1 MNNSKY
7 RGVVVPM
14 VTPVTQDGRLDVK
27 AVERII
33 EFFADNKVAP
43 LLMGTTGEGNSV
55 SQQDGQLMVETA
67 VKAANGR
74 ILVYAGLTG
83 NCFAEQVRQA
93 EVYTALGADVIVATL
108 PTYYA
113 LTDEQMYEYYRTL
126 ADCITGPLML
136 YNILATTHMSI
147 PVDVVRRLADHPN
160 IVGLKD
166 SERDLE
172 RMAQCIEIARGRDDF
187 AYFCGWAAQ
196 SAHSL
201 ELGGNGIVPSTG
213 NYVPEMF
220 RQLFDAAVRG
230 DMQEA
235 NRLQDETNE
244 IAKIYQKDRT
254 LGQSLTALK
263 VMMQTKGL
271 CEPWMLMPL
280 TRLSSDEESKII
292 RMIAPTSP
300 NENIKKIPQTEN
312 DKSIILKKLESL
324 SKSAKF
330 GITDSNGIE
339 NRILKAVW
347 SGASEN
353 PLVQLVSSM
362 TTYGGNILLPEGYTS
377 DDIGLNR
384 LRNDINDLL
393 IKGELKM
400 YGFIFS
406 VKELTYGEHIQVK
419 NLANGHI
426 IETFPRAWNTNNRTD
441 ALEAVRRDLENAI
454 KKGRI
459 AVID

>member
-1 MNNSKY
+1 MNSSKY

-14 VTPVTQDGRLDVK
+14 VTPVTQDGRLDVE
-27 AVERII
+27 AVKRII
-33 EFFADNKVAP
+33 EFFAEAGVSP

-55 SQQDGQLMVETA
+55 SQADGQLFVEAAVQAKDRCLRSIAHSSMV
-67 VKAANGR
+67 
-74 ILVYAGLTG
+74 IYAGLTG
-83 NCFAEQVRQA
+83 NCFSEQVRQA
-93 EVYTALGADVIVATL
+93 ELYTALGADVIVATL

-113 LTDEQMYEYYRTL
+113 LTEEQMYEYYKTL

-147 PVDVVRRLADHPN
+147 PVDVIRRLADHPN

-172 RMAQCIEIARGRDDF
+172 RMAQCIEIAKNRDDF

-220 RQLFDAAVRG
+220 QLLFDAAVAG
-230 DMQEA
+230 DIATA

-280 TRLSSDEESKII
+280 CRLSVEEEKAI
-292 RMIAPTSP
+292 R
-300 NENIKKIPQTEN
+300 
-312 DKSIILKKLESL
+312 
-324 SKSAKF
+324 
-330 GITDSNGIE
+330 
-339 NRILKAVW
+339 
-347 SGASEN
+347 
-353 PLVQLVSSM
+353 
-362 TTYGGNILLPEGYTS
+362 
-377 DDIGLNR
+377 
-384 LRNDINDLL
+384 
-393 IKGELKM
+393 
-400 YGFIFS
+400 
-406 VKELTYGEHIQVK
+406 
-419 NLANGHI
+419 
-426 IETFPRAWNTNNRTD
+426 D
-441 ALEAVRRDLENAI
+441 ALD
-454 KKGRI
+454 
-459 AVID
+459 

>member
-14 VTPVTQDGRLDVK
+14 VTPVTQEGRLDVE
-27 AVERII
+27 AVKRII
-33 EFFADNKVAP
+33 NFFANNQVSP

-55 SQQDGQLMVETA
+55 SPSDGSLFVETA
-67 VKAANGR
+67 AKAAEGR
-74 ILVYAGLTG
+74 ITIYAGLTG
-83 NCFAEQVRQA
+83 NCFAEQLSQA
-93 EVYTALGADVIVATL
+93 EAYTKAGADVIVATL

-113 LTDEQMYEYYRTL
+113 LTPEQMENYYRTL

-147 PVDVVRRLADHPN
+147 PVEVIKRLADHPN

-172 RMAQCIEIARGRDDF
+172 RMAACIEIAKDRNDF

-220 RQLFDAAVRG
+220 RQLFDAALSG
-230 DMQEA
+230 DMETA

-254 LGQSLTALK
+254 LGQSLAALK

-280 TRLSSDEESKII
+280 TRLSAEEEK
-292 RMIAPTSP
+292 
-300 NENIKKIPQTEN
+300 
-312 DKSIILKKLESL
+312 
-324 SKSAKF
+324 
-330 GITDSNGIE
+330 
-339 NRILKAVW
+339 
-347 SGASEN
+347 
-353 PLVQLVSSM
+353 
-362 TTYGGNILLPEGYTS
+362 
-377 DDIGLNR
+377 
-384 LRNDINDLL
+384 
-393 IKGELKM
+393 
-400 YGFIFS
+400 
-406 VKELTYGEHIQVK
+406 
-419 NLANGHI
+419 
-426 IETFPRAWNTNNRTD
+426 
-441 ALEAVRRDLENAI
+441 AI
-454 KKGRI
+454 KNKCN
-459 AVID
+459 

>member
-1 MNNSKY
+1 
-7 RGVVVPM
+7 VEA
-14 VTPVTQDGRLDVK
+14 VK
-27 AVERII
+27 RII
-33 EFFADNKVAP
+33 DFFADNKVSP

-55 SQQDGQLMVETA
+55 SQADGQLFVETA
-67 VKAANGR
+67 VKAANKR
-74 ILVYAGLTG
+74 ILIYAGLTG

-113 LTDEQMYEYYRTL
+113 LTADQMYEYYKTL

-147 PVDVVRRLADHPN
+147 PVDVIKRLADHPN

-172 RMAQCIEIARGRDDF
+172 RMAQCIDIAKGRDDF

-220 RQLFDAAVRG
+220 RQLFDAAVAG
-230 DMQEA
+230 DWATA

-280 TRLSSDEESKII
+280 TRLSAEEEKAI
-292 RMIAPTSP
+292 R
-300 NENIKKIPQTEN
+300 
-312 DKSIILKKLESL
+312 
-324 SKSAKF
+324 
-330 GITDSNGIE
+330 
-339 NRILKAVW
+339 
-347 SGASEN
+347 
-353 PLVQLVSSM
+353 
-362 TTYGGNILLPEGYTS
+362 
-377 DDIGLNR
+377 
-384 LRNDINDLL
+384 
-393 IKGELKM
+393 
-400 YGFIFS
+400 
-406 VKELTYGEHIQVK
+406 
-419 NLANGHI
+419 
-426 IETFPRAWNTNNRTD
+426 D
-441 ALEAVRRDLENAI
+441 ALD
-454 KKGRI
+454 
-459 AVID
+459 

>member
-14 VTPVTQDGRLDVK
+14 VTPVTQDGRLDVE
-27 AVERII
+27 AVKRII
-33 EFFADNKVAP
+33 RFFAENEVSP
-43 LLMGTTGEGNSV
+43 LLMGTTGEGNSI
-55 SQQDGQLMVETA
+55 SQADGQLLVETA
-67 VKAANGR
+67 VRSLTPDPSPTGEVL
-74 ILVYAGLTG
+74 IYAGLTG
-83 NCFAEQVRQA
+83 NCFSEQVRQA
-93 EVYTALGADVIVATL
+93 EAYTALGADVIVATL

-113 LTDEQMYEYYRTL
+113 LTEEQMYEYYKTL

-166 SERDLE
+166 SERDLD
-172 RMAQCIEIARGRDDF
+172 RMAACIDIAKGRDDF

-213 NYVPEMF
+213 NYVPDMF
-220 RQLFDAAVRG
+220 RQLFDAAVAG
-230 DMQEA
+230 DMATA

-280 TRLSSDEESKII
+280 TRLPLEEEQ
-292 RMIAPTSP
+292 T
-300 NENIKKIPQTEN
+300 IKEKV
-312 DKSIILKKLESL
+312 KSEK
-324 SKSAKF
+324 
-330 GITDSNGIE
+330 
-339 NRILKAVW
+339 
-347 SGASEN
+347 
-353 PLVQLVSSM
+353 
-362 TTYGGNILLPEGYTS
+362 
-377 DDIGLNR
+377 
-384 LRNDINDLL
+384 
-393 IKGELKM
+393 
-400 YGFIFS
+400 
-406 VKELTYGEHIQVK
+406 
-419 NLANGHI
+419 
-426 IETFPRAWNTNNRTD
+426 
-441 ALEAVRRDLENAI
+441 
-454 KKGRI
+454 
-459 AVID
+459 

>member
-14 VTPVTQDGRLDVK
+14 VTPVTQDGQLDTEAVK
-27 AVERII
+27 RII
-33 EFFADNKVAP
+33 NFFANNGVSP

-55 SQQDGQLMVETA
+55 SQADGQLLVDTA
-67 VKAANGR
+67 VKARDNFLTSHPSPLTSQL
-74 ILVYAGLTG
+74 IYAGLTG
-83 NCFAEQVRQA
+83 NCFSEQVRQA
-93 EVYTALGADVIVATL
+93 EIYTALGADVIVATL

-113 LTDEQMYEYYRTL
+113 LTPEQMYEYYQTQ

-147 PVDVVRRLADHPN
+147 PVDIIRRLADHPN

-166 SERDLE
+166 SERDME
-172 RMAQCIEIARGRDDF
+172 RMAQCIEIAKGRDDF

-220 RQLFDAAVRG
+220 SQLFDAAVAG
-230 DMQEA
+230 DMETA

-280 TRLSSDEESKII
+280 CRLSAEEEKAI
-292 RMIAPTSP
+292 R
-300 NENIKKIPQTEN
+300 
-312 DKSIILKKLESL
+312 
-324 SKSAKF
+324 
-330 GITDSNGIE
+330 
-339 NRILKAVW
+339 
-347 SGASEN
+347 
-353 PLVQLVSSM
+353 
-362 TTYGGNILLPEGYTS
+362 
-377 DDIGLNR
+377 
-384 LRNDINDLL
+384 
-393 IKGELKM
+393 
-400 YGFIFS
+400 
-406 VKELTYGEHIQVK
+406 
-419 NLANGHI
+419 
-426 IETFPRAWNTNNRTD
+426 D
-441 ALEAVRRDLENAI
+441 ALD
-454 KKGRI
+454 
-459 AVID
+459 

>member
-14 VTPVTQDGRLDVK
+14 VTPVTQDGQLDVE
-27 AVERII
+27 AVKRII
-33 EFFADNKVAP
+33 NFFADNKVSP

-55 SQQDGQLMVETA
+55 SLGDGQLFVETA
-67 VKAANGR
+67 VKARDNFLTSHPSPLTSQL
-74 ILVYAGLTG
+74 IYAGLTG

-93 EVYTALGADVIVATL
+93 EIYTALGADVIVATL

-113 LTDEQMYEYYRTL
+113 LTADQMYEYYKTL

-147 PVDVVRRLADHPN
+147 PVEVIKRLADHPN

-172 RMAQCIEIARGRDDF
+172 RMAQCIEIAKGRDDF

-220 RQLFDAAVRG
+220 NALYEAAVAG
-230 DMQEA
+230 DMTTA

-280 TRLSSDEESKII
+280 TRLSVEEEQKII
-292 RMIAPTSP
+292 ELIS
-300 NENIKKIPQTEN
+300 NE
-312 DKSIILKKLESL
+312 
-324 SKSAKF
+324 
-330 GITDSNGIE
+330 
-339 NRILKAVW
+339 
-347 SGASEN
+347 
-353 PLVQLVSSM
+353 
-362 TTYGGNILLPEGYTS
+362 
-377 DDIGLNR
+377 
-384 LRNDINDLL
+384 
-393 IKGELKM
+393 
-400 YGFIFS
+400 
-406 VKELTYGEHIQVK
+406 
-419 NLANGHI
+419 
-426 IETFPRAWNTNNRTD
+426 
-441 ALEAVRRDLENAI
+441 
-454 KKGRI
+454 
-459 AVID
+459 